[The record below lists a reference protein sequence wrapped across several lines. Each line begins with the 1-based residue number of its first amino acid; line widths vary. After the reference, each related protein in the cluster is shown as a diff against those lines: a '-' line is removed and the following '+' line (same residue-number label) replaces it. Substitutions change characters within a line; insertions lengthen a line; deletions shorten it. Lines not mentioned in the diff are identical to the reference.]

1 MKPTV
6 STQPDYGAASQT
18 HSRRPVV
25 LDLRAVSCRYG
36 KDRAAIIDISLTAQE
51 GEILCL
57 LGPSG
62 CGKTTTLRAIAGF
75 EPVTD
80 GEIRLGGQ
88 LVSSPD
94 ICTPPETRRVG
105 MVFQEY
111 ALFPHLRVADNVAFG
126 LHELPREER
135 TARVQRM
142 LTLVGLTEFA
152 RRFPHELS
160 GGQQQRVALA
170 RALVQQPVV
179 LLLDEPFSNLDPDMA
194 SKMRQDL
201 HDLLRQTN
209 TTTVLVTHDHNE
221 AFAMADRIAVLNN
234 GRLEQFDTPETVYH
248 TPSTPFVADFVGQA
262 DFIPGTIHGDLV
274 ATEVGE
280 FPTSSEYRGGADVEV
295 MVRPDDI
302 HILPLATAKAYI
314 QARQFHGSENLY
326 TISLPSGR
334 IVHSSEPSTTV
345 YPVGTPVELHV
356 IATHTVLFERHANRS

>member
-160 GGQQQRVALA
+160 GGQQQR
-170 RALVQQPVV
+170 
-179 LLLDEPFSNLDPDMA
+179 
-194 SKMRQDL
+194 
-201 HDLLRQTN
+201 
-209 TTTVLVTHDHNE
+209 
-221 AFAMADRIAVLNN
+221 
-234 GRLEQFDTPETVYH
+234 
-248 TPSTPFVADFVGQA
+248 
-262 DFIPGTIHGDLV
+262 
-274 ATEVGE
+274 
-280 FPTSSEYRGGADVEV
+280 
-295 MVRPDDI
+295 
-302 HILPLATAKAYI
+302 
-314 QARQFHGSENLY
+314 
-326 TISLPSGR
+326 
-334 IVHSSEPSTTV
+334 
-345 YPVGTPVELHV
+345 
-356 IATHTVLFERHANRS
+356 